1 MLGSVL
7 SGFPIC
13 TEKQTDNAYRKGT
26 CHQMEHLPI
35 SGAFVPLWAISISW
49 CGVPEQEAGKW
60 CVWLVPV
67 TTERD
72 HVTNQPEV
80 AILKS

>member
-1 MLGSVL
+1 
-7 SGFPIC
+7 
-13 TEKQTDNAYRKGT
+13 
-26 CHQMEHLPI
+26 MEHLPI